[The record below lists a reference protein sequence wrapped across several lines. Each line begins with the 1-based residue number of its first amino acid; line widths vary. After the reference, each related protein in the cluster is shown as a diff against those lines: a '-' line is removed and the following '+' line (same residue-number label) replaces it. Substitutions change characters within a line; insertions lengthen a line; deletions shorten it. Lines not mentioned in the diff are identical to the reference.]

1 MKRIATFIVLAAL
14 IGLSSACTVEP
25 EAIRYGTDNCHACK
39 MTLMDKRFGAEVVTT
54 KGKIFKFDD
63 VNCLMGYM
71 SSPEVAQRDLKY
83 TLVTDFSQPE
93 KLIDA
98 TIAFYV
104 KSPEIKSPMASQV
117 AAFETEEDYKHHK
130 KELNGIY
137 LTWGELTAQFK

>member
-1 MKRIATFIVLAAL
+1 MKRIATFIVFAAL
-14 IGLSSACTVEP
+14 ILVSSACNVEP

-39 MTLMDKRFGAEVVTT
+39 MTLMDKRFGAEVVTA
-54 KGKIFKFDD
+54 KGKIYKFDD
-63 VNCLMGYM
+63 VNCLMGFIN
-71 SSPEVAQRDLKY
+71 SPEIGTRDIKY

-117 AAFETEEDYKHHK
+117 AAFETEEAYKHHK

>member
-1 MKRIATFIVLAAL
+1 MILAVLVAA
-14 IGLSSACTVEP
+14 CKVEP
-25 EAIRYGTDNCHACK
+25 EAIRYGTDNCHSCK

-54 KGKIFKFDD
+54 KGKIYKFDD
-63 VNCLMGYM
+63 VNCLMDFLDSG
-71 SSPEVAQRDLKY
+71 EVGVRDVKY
-83 TLVTDFSQPE
+83 TLVTDFSQPA

-98 TIAFYV
+98 TIAFYL

-117 AAFETEEDYKHHK
+117 AAFETEESHTHHK